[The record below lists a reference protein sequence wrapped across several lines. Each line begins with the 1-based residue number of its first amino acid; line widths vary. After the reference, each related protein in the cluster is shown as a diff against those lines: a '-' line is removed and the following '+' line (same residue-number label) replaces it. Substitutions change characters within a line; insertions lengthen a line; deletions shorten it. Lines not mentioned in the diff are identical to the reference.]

1 MSQNKKVETEVGWGP
16 LGGGRKSSGQNLK
29 QVGRRR
35 RLGSFVLC
43 PGPPPPGRSWGIHS
57 APDLWV
63 WPSCHQPCTR
73 LFAQITHTTRPEPHS
88 KEILPGMSF
97 QFLPWF
103 LHFHKED
110 SFPLRIKPV
119 LGTGKG
125 QDFGASYF
133 DRLLWRNSLYSS
145 FTKQL
150 LSNDGIFWNLVC

>member
-1 MSQNKKVETEVGWGP
+1 MSQNKKVETEVGRGTAGWGQKI
-16 LGGGRKSSGQNLK
+16 LRIELEAGGQAAKA
-29 QVGRRR
+29 
-35 RLGSFVLC
+35 GSFVLC
-43 PGPPPPGRSWGIHS
+43 PGLPPPGRSWGTHS
-57 APDLWV
+57 APELSV
-63 WPSCHQPCTR
+63 WPGCHQPCIR

-97 QFLPWF
+97 QFFPWF

-110 SFPLRIKPV
+110 SFPLGIKPV

-150 LSNDGIFWNLVC
+150 LSKVGIFWNLVS